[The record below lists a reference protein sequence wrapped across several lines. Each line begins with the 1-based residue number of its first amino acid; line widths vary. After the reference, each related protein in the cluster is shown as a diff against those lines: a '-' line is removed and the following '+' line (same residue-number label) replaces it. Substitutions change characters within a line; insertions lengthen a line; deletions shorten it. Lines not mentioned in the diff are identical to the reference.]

1 LTQVKAGAGVAEY
14 LFSWQ
19 RSLSAL
25 NRPLSNKKGT
35 TAMPENKTPRLLA
48 LPFLAF
54 LLTAAHFLRWGE
66 SGATLACLLMAGL
79 LFWQRGWVPL
89 VVRILLMGAA
99 LLWAMT
105 AADLVGIR
113 IAAGLDWLRTAL
125 ILGGVTIF
133 TLGASLSMGRQQIRC
148 WYDRGRGAHAPA
160 AAFLLTSLTLAL
172 LQGLDFPLLL
182 AERFLPGHGWTQVLL
197 MGTYAAWITEQF
209 LDPGRSALWRL
220 RIWSLF
226 SLAFFGQLALG
237 LAGVEEMLMSGSL
250 HLPVPALILAG
261 PLYRGAD
268 FFMPF
273 LFLATLVLVGPAWC
287 SHLCYIGA
295 WEGLC
300 SSRQS
305 LPHRLPAWRQPVR
318 IGLLFLVAAS
328 AIGLRLLAAPWWL
341 ALSLAALFGLVGVG
355 IMVLVSRRNGVMSH
369 CVGYCPMGLLA
380 NWLGRISPFRLKI
393 AEGCK
398 NCLLCARVCRYDA
411 LGPEEIRNRR
421 PGPSCTLCGD
431 CLGSCPKGLI
441 RYSLPLTSAAT
452 ARAVFLVLV
461 LSLHAVFL
469 AVARI

>member
-1 LTQVKAGAGVAEY
+1 MPPEH
-14 LFSWQ
+14 
-19 RSLSAL
+19 
-25 NRPLSNKKGT
+25 RPWS
-35 TAMPENKTPRLLA
+35 LA

-66 SGATLACLLMAGL
+66 SGAALACLLMAGL

-89 VVRILLMGAA
+89 VSRVLLMGAA

-105 AADLVGIR
+105 AAEMAGMR
-113 IAAGLDWLRTAL
+113 IAAGLNWLRPAL
-125 ILGGVTIF
+125 ILGGVSAF
-133 TLGASLSMGRQQIRC
+133 TLVAAFIMGRKQMRD
-148 WYDRGRGAHAPA
+148 WYGTNRDAVPQA
-160 AAFLLTSLTLAL
+160 AAFLLTVLMLGL
-172 LQGLDFPLLL
+172 LQERLSLPLLL
-182 AERFLPGHGWTQVLL
+182 AERFLPGHGWVQVML
-197 MGTYAAWITEQF
+197 MGIYAAWITGKI

-226 SLAFFGQLALG
+226 SLVFFGQLALG
-237 LAGVEEMLMSGSL
+237 LAGVEEMLMSGRL

-268 FFMPF
+268 FFMPI

-300 SSRQS
+300 SSRQ
-305 LPHRLPAWRQPVR
+305 PMPQRLPAWRQKVR
-318 IGLLFLVAAS
+318 AGLLVLMAGS

-341 ALSLAALFGLVGVG
+341 AFSLAALFGLVGVG

-398 NCLLCARVCRYDA
+398 NCLLCAVACRYEA

-421 PGPSCTLCGD
+421 PGSSCTLCGD
-431 CLGSCPKGLI
+431 CLGSCPRGLI
-441 RYSLPLTSAAT
+441 RYSLPWTSAAT

-461 LSLHAVFL
+461 VALHTVFL